1 MIYLRTSVVST
12 RQDMLGEV
20 ASVYQRFADA
30 RPLVRPTYNQLEVAV
45 LPPYGDPE
53 VHIPS
58 EVGTY
63 FVAGVFANAVLEQ
76 LSEE

>member
-1 MIYLRTSVVST
+1 
-12 RQDMLGEV
+12 MLEHV
-20 ASVYQRFADA
+20 ATAYQRFADA
-30 RPLVRPTYNQLEVAV
+30 RPLVRPTDSQLEVTV

-63 FVAGVFANAVLEQ
+63 VVAGVFANAVIERF
-76 LSEE
+76 SEE